1 MRKKKN
7 KARKVVKMKHA
18 NYIFLSKF
26 KGETVYSYSFE
37 NYEEA
42 ERHIIQLLFMEGT
55 TVSRR
60 SRNTLTIK
68 IDEDYS
74 IVVVKESL

>member
-1 MRKKKN
+1 
-7 KARKVVKMKHA
+7 MKHT

-26 KGETVYSYSFE
+26 KGKTVYSYGFE

-42 ERHIIQLLFMEGT
+42 ERHITHLLFMVGT
-55 TVSRR
+55 TVRR
-60 SRNTLTIK
+60 MSRNTLAIK

-74 IVVVKESL
+74 IVVVKGVYEEKSYAR

>member
-1 MRKKKN
+1 
-7 KARKVVKMKHA
+7 MKHT

-37 NYEEA
+37 NYEDA
-42 ERHIIQLLFMEGT
+42 ERHITNLLFMDGT
-55 TVSRR
+55 EVRRR
-60 SRNTLTIK
+60 SRNTLSIK

-74 IVVVKESL
+74 IVVVKRVYREKSYE

>member
-1 MRKKKN
+1 
-7 KARKVVKMKHA
+7 MKHT

-37 NYEEA
+37 NYEDA
-42 ERHIIQLLFMEGT
+42 ERHITHLLFMDGT
-55 TVSRR
+55 EVRRR
-60 SRNTLTIK
+60 SRNTLSIK

-74 IVVVKESL
+74 IVVVKRVYEVKESC

>member
-1 MRKKKN
+1 
-7 KARKVVKMKHA
+7 MKHT

-42 ERHIIQLLFMEGT
+42 EMHIVHLLFMEGT
-55 TVSRR
+55 TVRR
-60 SRNTLTIK
+60 SSKNILSIK
-68 IDEDYS
+68 LDEDYS
-74 IVVVKESL
+74 IVVVKRVYKEKSYERGRN

>member
-1 MRKKKN
+1 
-7 KARKVVKMKHA
+7 MKHT

-42 ERHIIQLLFMEGT
+42 ERHITHLLFMDGT

-74 IVVVKESL
+74 IVVVKESMR

>member
-1 MRKKKN
+1 
-7 KARKVVKMKHA
+7 MKRTI
-18 NYIFLSKF
+18 YIFLSKF

-37 NYEEA
+37 NYEGA
-42 ERHIIQLLFMEGT
+42 ESHIAQLLFMEGS

-74 IVVVKESL
+74 IVVVKRVYEVKELCQKKN

>member
-1 MRKKKN
+1 
-7 KARKVVKMKHA
+7 MKHT

-37 NYEEA
+37 NYEDA
-42 ERHIIQLLFMEGT
+42 ERHITHLLFMEET
-55 TVSRR
+55 TVRR
-60 SRNTLTIK
+60 TSRNTLSIK

-74 IVVVKESL
+74 IVVVKRVYEVKESC

>member
-1 MRKKKN
+1 
-7 KARKVVKMKHA
+7 MKHT

-42 ERHIIQLLFMEGT
+42 ERYITHMLFMDGT
-55 TVSRR
+55 EVRRR
-60 SRNTLTIK
+60 SRNTLSIK

-74 IVVVKESL
+74 IVVVKRFYEVEEL

>member
-1 MRKKKN
+1 
-7 KARKVVKMKHA
+7 MKHT

-42 ERHIIQLLFMEGT
+42 ERHITHLLFMAGT
-55 TVSRR
+55 TVRR
-60 SRNTLTIK
+60 SSRNTLSIK
-68 IDEDYS
+68 IDDDYS
-74 IVVVKESL
+74 IVVVKRVYEVKEIC

>member
-1 MRKKKN
+1 
-7 KARKVVKMKHA
+7 MKHT
-18 NYIFLSKF
+18 NYKFLSKF

-42 ERHIIQLLFMEGT
+42 ERHITQLLFMEDT
-55 TVSRR
+55 TVRR
-60 SRNTLTIK
+60 MSRNTLAIK

-74 IVVVKESL
+74 IVVVKRVYEVKEI

>member
-1 MRKKKN
+1 
-7 KARKVVKMKHA
+7 MKHT

-42 ERHIIQLLFMEGT
+42 ERHITHLLFMEGT
-55 TVSRR
+55 TVRRR
-60 SRNTLTIK
+60 SRNILSIK

-74 IVVVKESL
+74 IVVVKRVYEVEELC